1 MVTIKLV
8 IEILRQN
15 ICLILPIKA
24 CNHMH
29 VVVMTII
36 VTDLD
41 TCIRLSAAL
50 LLLGMTTYQLKS
62 LKQTLP

>member
-15 ICLILPIKA
+15 ICLILPVKA

-36 VTDLD
+36 DILIWIHV
-41 TCIRLSAAL
+41 
-50 LLLGMTTYQLKS
+50 LGI
-62 LKQTLP
+62 